1 MTQPQRYFS
10 TIVAGLATIMLA
22 GCSVVG
28 GKAAEETSYSVLER
42 DGDVELRQYDDY
54 AIARTFVASSYDEMG
69 SEAFGRLFDYIS
81 GDNTSGG
88 DIAMTAPVLMA
99 PTGDEIAMTAPVLTQ
114 AEGEGWWMAFVLP
127 QGLDVA
133 SAPVPNDPRVEII
146 DIAGPRVASL
156 SYSGL
161 MDEETNTGNA
171 ERLRAWIE
179 QRELQPSSGFQVA
192 GYNPPWTIPFLRRN
206 EILIELN

>member
-88 DIAMTAPVLMA
+88 DIAMTAPVL
-99 PTGDEIAMTAPVLTQ
+99 TQ
-114 AEGEGWWMAFVLP
+114 AKGEGWWMAFVLP
-127 QGLDVA
+127 QGLDAA

>member
-1 MTQPQRYFS
+1 MKQPRCFVS
-10 TIVAGLATIMLA
+10 SIVAGLVAIMLA
-22 GCSVVG
+22 GCSVFG
-28 GKAAEETSYSVLER
+28 GGAVEETSYSVLER
-42 DGDVELRQYDDY
+42 DGDVELRQYDNY

-69 SEAFGRLFDYIS
+69 REAFGRLFDYIS

-99 PTGDEIAMTAPVLTQ
+99 PTGEEIAMTSPMATQ
-114 AEGEGWWMAFVLP
+114 AEGWWMAFVLP
-127 QGLDVA
+127 QGLDAA
-133 SAPVPNDPRVEII
+133 SAPVPNDHRVEII
-146 DIAGPRVASL
+146 DIAGPRMASL

-161 MDEETNTGNA
+161 MDEESNTSNA
-171 ERLRAWIE
+171 ERLRAWIDE
-179 QRELQPSSGFQVA
+179 RELQASSGFQVA